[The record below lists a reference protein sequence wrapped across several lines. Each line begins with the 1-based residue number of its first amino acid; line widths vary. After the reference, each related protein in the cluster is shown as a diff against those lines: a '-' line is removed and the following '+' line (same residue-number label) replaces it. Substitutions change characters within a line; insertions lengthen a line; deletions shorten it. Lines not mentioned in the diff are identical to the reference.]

1 MINRQV
7 QLKLLTLKLQK
18 CPDTHMKNYKCGQKL
33 EHQPIDLHNCF
44 KDAIMS

>member
-18 CPDTHMKNYKCGQKL
+18 CPDIHMKNYKCGQKP
-33 EHQPIDLHNCF
+33 ERQHIDLHNYS